1 MGDGTREEFD
11 VLKDASVVGSI
22 TIESKYFCTPK
33 IYIPA
38 DAEGKDK
45 PQGFS
50 IAQTQNCNPVL

>member
-45 PQGFS
+45 PQGFY
-50 IAQTQNCNPVL
+50 IA